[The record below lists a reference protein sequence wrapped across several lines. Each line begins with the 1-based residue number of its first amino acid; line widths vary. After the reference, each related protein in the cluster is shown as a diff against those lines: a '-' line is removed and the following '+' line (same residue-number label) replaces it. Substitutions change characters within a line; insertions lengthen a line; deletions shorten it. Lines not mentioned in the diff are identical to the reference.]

1 MSGVMG
7 ISRPGYQLSWE
18 PPACL
23 WQADSQAGCVWKSRA
38 LQGHEC
44 FWVGLRPRA
53 QSVIRLVVVKL
64 SLSHY

>member
-38 LQGHEC
+38 AGTM
-44 FWVGLRPRA
+44 
-53 QSVIRLVVVKL
+53 SVSGWDLDPEL
-64 SLSHY
+64 SL